1 MIPTSSHFVCHWK
14 AAWWTPKI
22 RMQRFAL
29 EWEFL
34 FEIRRIF
41 NILFMYFLT
50 ALLQSVLCVLSNFT
64 VTISVSSVQLSW
76 LYRCV
81 LTRHIAMNDFKCKT
95 AHFVNHMISVSVTIC
110 LLAFPTVKSHWS
122 KNPLQVVTLN
132 IVIFW
137 LVDIVSRF
145 LAVLCSGDYLLHC
158 AWLGHT
164 KMLFNVFHFHAQF
177 TLLFKSL

>member
-34 FEIRRIF
+34 FEIRGIF
-41 NILFMYFLT
+41 NIFFFFFLT

-95 AHFVNHMISVSVTIC
+95 AHFVNHMISVSVTIS
-110 LLAFPTVKSHWS
+110 LLAFPTEKSHWS
-122 KNPLQVVTLN
+122 KNLLQGSYVEHRDILIGWHCVTFLSCF
-132 IVIFW
+132 VFRW
-137 LVDIVSRF
+137 LLV
-145 LAVLCSGDYLLHC
+145 ALC
-158 AWLGHT
+158 
-164 KMLFNVFHFHAQF
+164 LFRTH
-177 TLLFKSL
+177 